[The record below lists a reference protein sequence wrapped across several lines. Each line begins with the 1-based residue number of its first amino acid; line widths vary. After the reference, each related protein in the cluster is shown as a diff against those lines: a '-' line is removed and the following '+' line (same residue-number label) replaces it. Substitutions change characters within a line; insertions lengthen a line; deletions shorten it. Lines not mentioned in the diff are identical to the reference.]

1 MLPEAHRLIQI
12 KSPAKIN
19 LFLAVKGKRAD
30 GYHEII
36 TLLCR
41 IRLFDALSIR
51 FGFKDHAVSCSA
63 PNVPEDETNLAYR
76 AAVVFFKNL
85 PGPKQHLH
93 MGVRISIEKK
103 IPVGAGLGGGSS
115 NAASVLMGLNRFYGS
130 VFSKNQLMQMGL
142 SLGADVPFFIFK
154 KPALAQ
160 GIGEKLSAFHRLP
173 PYQILLVYPGKSVST
188 QEVYKNL
195 NLGLTKCEQ
204 KLNCLLFKKE
214 AFTGEKHLCND
225 LETVAE
231 SSCPEIGSIKKQLIF
246 HGAEGAMMT
255 GSGSAVFG
263 LFVDFDKAGKAFDVL
278 SKVEGWEVFLTELMA

>member
-1 MLPEAHRLIQI
+1 MPSEAHSLITI

-36 TLLCR
+36 TLMCR
-41 IRLFDALSIR
+41 VRLFDVLTIR
-51 FGFKDHAVSCSA
+51 FGFKDHAVFCSA

-85 PGPKQHLH
+85 PGSKKHDR
-93 MGVRISIEKK
+93 MGVNISIGKK

-115 NAASVLMGLNRFYGS
+115 NAASVLMGLNRFYEN

-154 KPALAQ
+154 KPALAS
-160 GIGEKLSAFHRLP
+160 GIGEQLRTFYRLP
-173 PYQILLVYPGKSVST
+173 PYHILLVFPGKSIST

-214 AFTGEKHLCND
+214 AFAGEKHLCND
-225 LETVAE
+225 LESVTE
-231 SSCPEIGSIKKQLIF
+231 SVCPEIGSIKEKLMLL
-246 HGAEGAMMT
+246 GAKGAMMT
-255 GSGSAVFG
+255 GSGTTIFG
-263 LFVDFDKAGKAFDVL
+263 LYTDPDKAGEAFNVL
-278 SKVEGWEVFLTELMA
+278 SEVKAWEVFLTDLMT